1 MSPYNQYTGS
11 KQPPLWAKILGTV
24 AIVLVMIGYAV
35 GGFIKLAITR

>member
-11 KQPPLWAKILGTV
+11 KPPPLWLKAGGTIIMV
-24 AIVLVMIGYAV
+24 CAMAVYAV

>member
-1 MSPYNQYTGS
+1 MTPYNQYTGS
-11 KQPPLWAKILGTV
+11 KPPPLWAKILGTV